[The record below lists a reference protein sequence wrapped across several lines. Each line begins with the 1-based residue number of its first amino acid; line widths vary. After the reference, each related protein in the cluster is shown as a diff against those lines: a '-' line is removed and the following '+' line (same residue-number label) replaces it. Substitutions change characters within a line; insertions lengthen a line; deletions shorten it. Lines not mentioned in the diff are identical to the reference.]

1 MKIRTHHGG
10 WVIIGSFLLAYVL
23 TIMPLPSWMAPA
35 RPEWVALVLIYW
47 CMALPQRVG
56 VGIAWIAGL
65 FLDVIRGGLLGQQA
79 LSLCL
84 IAYITLKLYQRI
96 RVAPPWQQAF
106 SILVMIILHMLV
118 VLWIKGI
125 IGQPPQ
131 SWTYWLPTLSSML
144 LWPVIFSGLRELRR
158 HYHVS

>member
-1 MKIRTHHGG
+1 MTISIHRGG
-10 WVIIGSFLLAYVL
+10 WIIIASFFVAYILTVL
-23 TIMPLPSWMAPA
+23 PLPGWAA
-35 RPEWVALVLIYW
+35 LLRPEWIALVLIYW

-56 VGIAWIAGL
+56 VGVAWIAGL

-79 LSLCL
+79 LSLC
-84 IAYITLKLYQRI
+84 IVAYITLKLYQRI
-96 RVAPPWQQAF
+96 RVAPLWQQSF
-106 SILVMIILHMLV
+106 SILVLMILHMLV

-131 SWTYWLPTLSSML
+131 SWTYWLPALTSML
-144 LWPVIFSGLRELRR
+144 LWPVTFSGLRELRR